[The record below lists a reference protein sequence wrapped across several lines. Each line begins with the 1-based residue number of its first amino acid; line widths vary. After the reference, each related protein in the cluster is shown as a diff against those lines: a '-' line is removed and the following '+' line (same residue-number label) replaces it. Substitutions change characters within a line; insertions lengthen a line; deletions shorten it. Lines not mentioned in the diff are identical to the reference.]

1 MTDRNGTQLEIGDVV
16 KIVGWLEIRADDVV
30 RYKPLGLQSGMGKIL
45 KNETRWNNI
54 KVVSISVPSS
64 GGPFVIVRKLQDV
77 QKVSDE
83 VAMLWMLE
91 NA

>member
-1 MTDRNGTQLEIGDVV
+1 
-16 KIVGWLEIRADDVV
+16 
-30 RYKPLGLQSGMGKIL
+30 MGKIL